1 MYQVIET
8 MKNKAGEVVSSK
20 PVGETTTKDRA
31 EKFAVRCSFAAS
43 GPRYYEAVPV
53 TK

>member
-8 MKNKAGEVVSSK
+8 LKTKTGEVISSK
-20 PVGETTTKDRA
+20 PVGDVTSKDRA

-53 TK
+53 SK